1 MSIVLKKAPK
11 IQGYY
16 SIPDLPE
23 FRLRCT
29 LPMTAEVYYMQ
40 YSKLKKVFAGSYTP
54 GINLE
59 VCIDFKEILKTLLAS
74 EEPKFHLEYFTQYD
88 FIKEIHVVFKD
99 AEKELERVFYITDI
113 NATSQVDIDVVFSKR
128 FLTFQ
133 PDVKETTVDS
143 PEFLTYL
150 YSGNAKR
157 LVVKFYG
164 LTDIST
170 EVVTLYSWK
179 GGDEVKAVTHN
190 VSYRMVMSNSNTSSS
205 EKKPFY
211 DIYIVDETN
220 QRISIIQRYVFK
232 ESTGRENYYLFYNS
246 FGGLDTFIT
255 TGDIIQEPSITFDI
269 ARTSSGLIQLDNT
282 EDHISYNQKSGYFSI
297 DNINVA
303 TDFLLSKKDKYIF
316 NPNDVSCSKIVI
328 TDSDVSFNKKES
340 FTAFSFSYRKMQDIP
355 EIEDVVLETQQLII
369 ENNHAQTMPL
379 EMPKRDIVL
388 IDVNGVYATE
398 AIECTMDSLLL
409 SIELDGI
416 IQINTSKDAEN
427 WELKEEILVDGETVF
442 ALDNLEIGS
451 YLKIESK
458 EPIKYI
464 DASFVNT
471 HTYSMPWLNE
481 ENWNNKITW

>member
-1 MSIVLKKAPK
+1 MSIVLRKAPK
-11 IQGYY
+11 TNGYY
-16 SIPDLPE
+16 SIPDLPD

-29 LPMTAEVYYMQ
+29 LPMTVEVSYKK
-40 YSKLKKVFAGSYTP
+40 SNSLKKIFAGSYVPDADYGVIISFKDVLQDLFAPSTP
-54 GINLE
+54 MFHIGYITQS
-59 VCIDFKEILKTLLAS
+59 DFA
-74 EEPKFHLEYFTQYD
+74 
-88 FIKEIHVVFKD
+88 KEIHIKFKD
-99 AEKELERVFYITDI
+99 AESEIERTFYILNI
-113 NATSQVDIDVVFSKR
+113 NASSPSDILDVVSKK
-128 FLTFQ
+128 FLTLQ

-164 LTDIST
+164 LTDTST

-369 ENNHAQTMPL
+369 ENNQARTMPL

>member
-143 PEFLTYL
+143 PEFLSYFYT
-150 YSGNAKR
+150 GEKVR
-157 LVVKFYG
+157 KLVAKFYLKAG
-164 LTDIST
+164 GSEI
-170 EVVTLYSWK
+170 VTLYSWNAK
-179 GGDEVKAVTHN
+179 KIEMVTHN
-190 VSYRMVMSNSNTSSS
+190 VSYRQILKLSNTSSS

-211 DIYIVDETN
+211 DIYIVDENN
-220 QRISIIQRYVFK
+220 QRISVIQRYVFR

-246 FGGLDTFIT
+246 LGGLDSLIT
-255 TGDIIQEPSITFDI
+255 TGDIFQKPDVSYDVV
-269 ARTSSGLIQLDNT
+269 RTSSGLIPLDNT
-282 EDHISYNQKSGYFSI
+282 EDHITYNQKSGYFSI
-297 DNINVA
+297 DNIPYVI
-303 TDFLLSKKDKYIF
+303 DFVLSKKNKYLF
-316 NPNDVSCSKIVI
+316 NPEDKACHRIVMTENDS
-328 TDSDVSFNKKES
+328 SFNKKES
-340 FTAFSFSYRKMQDIP
+340 FTSFSFSYRKMNDIP
-355 EIEDVVLETQQLII
+355 AVDDSVIEVQELVV
-369 ENNHAQTMPL
+369 ENMQAQSMPL
-379 EMPKRDIVL
+379 EMPKRG
-388 IDVNGVYATE
+388 VNVQETE
-398 AIECTMDSLLL
+398 NLCTCDPIECTLNSVLMYIETEGLL
-409 SIELDGI
+409 SVY
-416 IQINTSKDAEN
+416 TSVDAET
-427 WELKEEILVDGETVF
+427 WTLIDQVLVHGNTMRSIEQLT
-442 ALDNLEIGS
+442 IGS
-451 YLKIESK
+451 YLKIES
-458 EPIKYI
+458 ETTINNI
-464 DASFVNT
+464 DTLFSNAQDN
-471 HTYSMPWLNE
+471 Y
-481 ENWNNKITW
+481 

>member
-1 MSIVLKKAPK
+1 MSIILRNAPK
-11 IQGYY
+11 QQGYY
-16 SIPDLPE
+16 TIPDLPV

-29 LPMTAEVYYMQ
+29 LPITAEVGYINNGN
-40 YSKLKKVFAGSYTP
+40 LKNVFSSSYVP
-54 GINLE
+54 SIDKNIEIN
-59 VCIDFKEILKTLLAS
+59 FKDILLTLLS
-74 EEPKFHLEYFTQYD
+74 SKEPDFHLSNITQNN
-88 FIKEIHVVFKD
+88 FIKEIHVLFKD
-99 AEKELERVFYITDI
+99 DDGQIERTFYILNI
-113 NATSQVDIDVVFSKR
+113 NASSPSDILDVVSKK
-128 FLTFQ
+128 FLTLQ

-164 LTDIST
+164 LTDTST

-316 NPNDVSCSKIVI
+316 NPNDVSRSKIVI

-398 AIECTMDSLLL
+398 AIECSMDSLLL

-481 ENWNNKITW
+481 ENWNNEIMW